1 MQKLI
6 KNILLKKAQW
16 KCTVL
21 EMINDK
27 STILDREV
35 NLYLSTSRHYCIVI
49 VASFTDVISIK
60 EILFLKTHLPYDKK
74 LMQIWKIQ
82 YMHQPKVCKH

>member
-1 MQKLI
+1 
-6 KNILLKKAQW
+6 
-16 KCTVL
+16 
-21 EMINDK
+21 MINDK

-35 NLYLSTSRHYCIVI
+35 NLHLSTIRHYCIVI

-74 LMQIWKIQ
+74 LMQI
-82 YMHQPKVCKH
+82 